1 MAGIDKIYIDN
12 YDDYISFINYCKTIQ
27 EDIQKLFNVD
37 IFNYF
42 YFTELTEESFEI
54 EDNDYPIT
62 NFPHKIDY
70 YLIKNCDIPF
80 IVERLKDQYG
90 ESYNEIQNDNEILND
105 YTFEKFKKFKIIR
118 EKSKYP
124 YVIKKQKNKFIIS
137 IENLNNYNTWVY
149 DKKISQWRNL
159 DRSNNL
165 NSNNCRSNIK
175 FGKSRKAIIR
185 KVNKWNLPK
194 GVEIEILGSYYSS
207 SFKIIT
213 K

>member
-1 MAGIDKIYIDN
+1 MAGIDKIYVDN

-37 IFNYF
+37 IFDYF
-42 YFTELTEESFEI
+42 YFTELTEQSFKI
-54 EDNDYPIT
+54 EDNEYPLT

-80 IVERLKDQYG
+80 IIERLKDQYG
-90 ESYNEIQNDNEILND
+90 DSYNEIKNDSEILND
-105 YTFEKFKKFKIIR
+105 YTFEKFKKIKIID

-165 NSNNCRSNIK
+165 NSNNCRCNIK

-194 GVEIEILGSYYSS
+194 GLEIEILGTYYSS

>member
-1 MAGIDKIYIDN
+1 MAGIDKIYVDN
-12 YDDYISFINYCKTIQ
+12 YNDYISFINYCKTIQ

-42 YFTELTEESFEI
+42 YFTELTEESFKTD
-54 EDNDYPIT
+54 DNEYPLT

-70 YLIKNCDIPF
+70 YLIKNCTIPF
-80 IVERLKDQYG
+80 IIERLKDQYG
-90 ESYNEIQNDNEILND
+90 ESYNEIKNDNEILND

-124 YVIKKQKNKFIIS
+124 YLIKKQKNKFMIS
-137 IENLNNYNTWVY
+137 IKDLNNNDSWIY
-149 DKKISQWRNL
+149 DKKIPQWRN
-159 DRSNNL
+159 SNKSNDL
-165 NSNNCRSNIK
+165 NNDNCWSFIK
-175 FGKSRKAIIR
+175 FGKSHKAIIR

-194 GVEIEILGSYYSS
+194 GVEIEILGTYYSS

>member
-42 YFTELTEESFEI
+42 YFTELTEQSFEI
-54 EDNDYPIT
+54 KDNDYPIT

-90 ESYNEIQNDNEILND
+90 ESYNEIKNDNEILND

-124 YVIKKQKNKFIIS
+124 YIIKKQKNKFMIS
-137 IENLNNYNTWVY
+137 IEDLNNNDSWIY
-149 DKKISQWRNL
+149 DKKISQWRN
-159 DRSNNL
+159 SNKSNDL
-165 NSNNCRSNIK
+165 NNDNCWSFIK
-175 FGKSRKAIIR
+175 FGKSHKAIIR

-194 GVEIEILGSYYSS
+194 GLEIEILGYYYAS

>member
-1 MAGIDKIYIDN
+1 MAGIDKIYVDN

-42 YFTELTEESFEI
+42 YFTELTVHSFEI
-54 EDNDYPIT
+54 EDNEYPLT

-194 GVEIEILGSYYSS
+194 GLEIEILGTYYSS

>member
-1 MAGIDKIYIDN
+1 MAGIDKIYVDN
-12 YDDYISFINYCKTIQ
+12 YNDYISFINYCKTIQ
-27 EDIQKLFNVD
+27 EDIQELFNVD

-42 YFTELTEESFEI
+42 YFTELTEESFKT
-54 EDNDYPIT
+54 EDNNYPIT

-70 YLIKNCDIPF
+70 YLIKNCNIPF
-80 IVERLKDQYG
+80 IIDRLEDQYG
-90 ESYNEIQNDNEILND
+90 ESYNEIKNDNEILND

-137 IENLNNYNTWVY
+137 IENLDNYNTWVY
-149 DKKISQWRNL
+149 DKKISQWKNS
-159 DRSNNL
+159 DKSNNL
-165 NSNNCRSNIK
+165 NYSDCRSMIY
-175 FGKSRKAIIR
+175 FGKSHKAIIR

-194 GVEIEILGSYYSS
+194 GVEIEIIGYYYSS

>member
-1 MAGIDKIYIDN
+1 MAGIDKIYVDN
-12 YDDYISFINYCKTIQ
+12 YNDYISFINYCKTIQ
-27 EDIQKLFNVD
+27 EDIQELFNVD

-42 YFTELTEESFEI
+42 YFTELTEESFKI
-54 EDNDYPIT
+54 EDNEYPLT

-70 YLIKNCDIPF
+70 YLIKNCNIPF
-80 IVERLKDQYG
+80 IVERLKGQYG
-90 ESYNEIQNDNEILND
+90 ESYDEIKNDNKILND

-137 IENLNNYNTWVY
+137 IENLDNCNVWIY
-149 DKKISQWRNL
+149 DKKISQWKNS

-165 NSNNCRSNIK
+165 NNNNCWSFIK

-194 GVEIEILGSYYSS
+194 GVEIEILGTYYSS

-213 K
+213 L

>member
-1 MAGIDKIYIDN
+1 MAGIDKIYVDDYN
-12 YDDYISFINYCKTIQ
+12 DYISFINYCKTIQ

-42 YFTELTEESFEI
+42 YFTELTEESFKI
-54 EDNDYPIT
+54 EDNNYPLT

-70 YLIKNCDIPF
+70 YLIKNCTIPF
-80 IVERLKDQYG
+80 IIDRLEDQYE
-90 ESYNEIQNDNEILND
+90 ESYDEIKNNNEILND
-105 YTFEKFKKFKIIR
+105 YVFEKFKKFKIIR

-124 YVIKKQKNKFIIS
+124 YVIKKQKHKFIIT
-137 IENLNNYNTWVY
+137 IEDLNNHDLWTY
-149 DKKISQWRNL
+149 DKKISQWKNS

-165 NSNNCRSNIK
+165 NNNNCWSFIK
-175 FGKSRKAIIR
+175 FGKSYKAIIR

-194 GVEIEILGSYYSS
+194 GIEIEILGYYRSS